1 MCMLELEKAGGRD
14 EEGEGE
20 DDALLR
26 RRLLCLLFFSLSAS
40 YAIREP
46 CVYESLILGFAL
58 PTTVGNLRF
67 RPEITSR

>member
-14 EEGEGE
+14 GEGEGE

-40 YAIREP
+40 YAIREQAGG
-46 CVYESLILGFAL
+46 EDEGILFQRAKR
-58 PTTVGNLRF
+58 GN
-67 RPEITSR
+67 S